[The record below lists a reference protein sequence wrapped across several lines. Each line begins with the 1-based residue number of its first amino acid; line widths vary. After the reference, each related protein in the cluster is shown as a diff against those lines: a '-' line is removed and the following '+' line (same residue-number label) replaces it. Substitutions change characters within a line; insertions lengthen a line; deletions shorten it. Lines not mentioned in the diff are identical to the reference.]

1 MQLTMTGEYA
11 IRTMVHLSRLE
22 PGTIAQ
28 ISDISKKW
36 QIPEKFLRKIVA
48 RLCRAG
54 LIRSHRGVHGGLSL
68 ARPPEQITL
77 LQVVEQIEGPMALNR
92 CLVDPDF
99 CPRVT
104 VCSVHDVWDETQGK
118 LREFLSSRTFAELS
132 RQKSEPFAGVAA
144 EA

>member
-11 IRTMVHLSRLE
+11 IRAMVHLAGLE

-36 QIPEKFLRKIVA
+36 TIPEKFLRKIVA

-54 LIRSHRGVHGGLSL
+54 LIKSHRGVHGGISLS
-68 ARPPEQITL
+68 RPPEKITL
-77 LQVVEQIEGPMALNR
+77 LEVVEEIEGPLALNR
-92 CLVDPDF
+92 CLVEPDF
-99 CPRVT
+99 CSRVS
-104 VCSVHDVWDETQGK
+104 VCAVHDVWSETQGK
-118 LREFLSSRTFAELS
+118 LKEYLGSRTFADLVVP
-132 RQKSEPFAGVAA
+132 KSSPITEAVA